1 VVWGGAYSIVGNGS
15 TATRGLITQ
24 SAVQDTLGARWLH
37 PRMRNEEITRAFV
50 RDIATNHLPHV

>member
-1 VVWGGAYSIVGNGS
+1 MGRSVLHRRQRLDRDS
-15 TATRGLITQ
+15 GLSTQ

-50 RDIATNHLPHV
+50 RDIATNHLPHI